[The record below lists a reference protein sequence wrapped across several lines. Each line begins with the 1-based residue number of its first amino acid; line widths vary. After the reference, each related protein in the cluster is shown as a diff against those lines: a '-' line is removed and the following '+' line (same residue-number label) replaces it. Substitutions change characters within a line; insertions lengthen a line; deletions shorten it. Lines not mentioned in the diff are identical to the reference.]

1 MVGDVLDGG
10 ESVTAERKL
19 ASERWQEAFNAL
31 AYALN
36 ATALF
41 LISISIA
48 ALERAREYF
57 QQKEYAWLVPGG
69 VK

>member
-1 MVGDVLDGG
+1 MVGNVLDGG

-19 ASERWQEAFNAL
+19 ASERWQEAFNAF

-41 LISISIA
+41 LIAISIA

>member
-36 ATALF
+36 ASALF
-41 LISISIA
+41 LIAISIA